1 MALPVP
7 FTPPR
12 DVTAS
17 GFGPLPG
24 AFSGQVRDF
33 PGPVEFAPQ
42 PAVQL
47 LETKAVP
54 LPPLPLSPSAGIALP
69 VPSDIMGTADLLS
82 SGPPMVP
89 AETAFSLQE
98 LADALTRPLPAPTA
112 LSDASAAEDFSLT
125 ALAGKL
131 HARFTQGDP
140 MSSGSADLLSPVML
154 APRPAPS
161 GSDSPAEALSG
172 LAALLPSLGLKP
184 PAPATPRAALGRL
197 ANPPKPTTPRQGDVF
212 FIDPLAGRPPGH
224 ADTPPGLLE
233 PAPSLLFEADPVEA
247 LEALDLIDDPS
258 SEGPLSPAPLFRAAP
273 LAETGALL
281 PPPLPLGAA
290 LPRGE
295 AADAGTGLIPGG
307 AGLILM
313 GTFLACRLPAFW
325 LELDGADAWSRQKT
339 EAALVIH
346 GVAALTALTLGT
358 GSIFLRRW
366 APPLIHA
373 AGWVAALMACSI
385 VAVAGFS
392 WVHSEAD
399 LTESRP
405 FALSGLLAAFL
416 IPLGYILYYQQESTT
431 AACEAADPRPSWTD
445 GLPVPALMVFL
456 TGLGLATG
464 AAALLCHQPAL
475 GLPPGQLITGL
486 PATLAWT
493 GLAVTGLVIA
503 LCVRFRKA
511 AAIWLLL
518 LATLALAGILSPPAL
533 TGGWLWDRFL
543 SALGR
548 PTDAGPAAPLVP
560 LLAALLPVPLLLIF
574 AMARRAFSSP
584 PPP

>member
-17 GFGPLPG
+17 GFGPMPG

-47 LETKAVP
+47 LETKAP
-54 LPPLPLSPSAGIALP
+54 ALLLPSSPPAGIALP

-82 SGPPMVP
+82 PGPPMVP

-112 LSDASAAEDFSLT
+112 LPDASAAEDFSLT
-125 ALAGKL
+125 DLAGKL

-140 MSSGSADLLSPVML
+140 MSAGSADLLSPVLM
-154 APRPAPS
+154 PPGPAPS
-161 GSDSPAEALSG
+161 GLDSPPEALSG
-172 LAALLPSLGLKP
+172 LAALLPSLGLRP

-212 FIDPLAGRPPGH
+212 FVDPLAGRPPGH
-224 ADTPPGLLE
+224 AEAPPGFPD
-233 PAPSLLFEADPVEA
+233 PAPSLLFESDPVEA
-247 LEALDLIDDPS
+247 LEAVDLMDAPP
-258 SEGPLSPAPLFRAAP
+258 SEGPLSPASLFRAAP
-273 LAETGALL
+273 LAEAGALL

-290 LPRGE
+290 QSRGE
-295 AADAGTGLIPGG
+295 AAEAGTGLILGG
-307 AGLILM
+307 AGLILI
-313 GTFLACRLPAFW
+313 GIFLACRLPTFW
-325 LELDGADAWSRQKT
+325 LELDGADGWTRQKT
-339 EAALVIH
+339 EAALVIN

-358 GSIFLRRW
+358 GSVFLRRW

-373 AGWVAALMACSI
+373 AGWVAALIACGI
-385 VAVAGFS
+385 IAVAGFS
-392 WVHSEAD
+392 WVHSETD
-399 LTESRP
+399 LGEGGP
-405 FALSGLLAAFL
+405 FALPGLLAAFL

-431 AACEAADPRPSWTD
+431 AACEAADSRPSWTD

-464 AAALLCHQPAL
+464 AAALLCHQPVL
-475 GLPPGQLITGL
+475 SLPPFQLITGL

-511 AAIWLLL
+511 TALWLLL
-518 LATLALAGILSPPAL
+518 LATLALAGTLSPPAL
-533 TGGWLWDRFL
+533 TGGWFWDRFL

-548 PTDAGPAAPLVP
+548 PADAGPAAPLVP